1 MQLPSFDKETKT
13 TAAPHVVILGAG
25 ASKAA
30 TPQGDRSGQTLPL
43 MNDMV
48 KIVGI
53 DSLLEGACIDWEGRN
68 FEDLYEDIAHDPRQ
82 SVLVAEVERRI
93 REFFSRLEIPDTPTV
108 YDHLLLSLRRKD
120 MVASFNWDPFLAQ
133 SWKRL
138 AQYFKEHYMPL
149 SLPAIVF
156 LHGNVA
162 IGVCEEHK
170 VQNFVENKCSR
181 CDSPLT
187 PTRLLYPISQKNYS
201 TDPLINSEWSRFQ
214 NYLEHAFLVTVLG
227 YSAPKTD
234 VEARKAMR
242 AAWSQNPS
250 LQLAEIEIIDIRN
263 QDEVHQEW
271 QDLIFSHHYS
281 YKNRFDDSCAGR
293 FPRRSCEAL
302 YRIYLEAEII
312 SPREFGKEIPLSGNL
327 PDLMEW
333 VRPFVFQEQDWPDIC
348 H

>member
-1 MQLPSFDKETKT
+1 
-13 TAAPHVVILGAG
+13 
-25 ASKAA
+25 
-30 TPQGDRSGQTLPL
+30 
-43 MNDMV
+43 
-48 KIVGI
+48 
-53 DSLLEGACIDWEGRN
+53 
-68 FEDLYEDIAHDPRQ
+68 
-82 SVLVAEVERRI
+82 
-93 REFFSRLEIPDTPTV
+93 
-108 YDHLLLSLRRKD
+108 
-120 MVASFNWDPFLAQ
+120 
-133 SWKRL
+133 
-138 AQYFKEHYMPL
+138 
-149 SLPAIVF
+149 
-156 LHGNVA
+156 
-162 IGVCEEHK
+162 
-170 VQNFVENKCSR
+170 
-181 CDSPLT
+181 
-187 PTRLLYPISQKNYS
+187 
-201 TDPLINSEWSRFQ
+201 
-214 NYLEHAFLVTVLG
+214 
-227 YSAPKTD
+227 
-234 VEARKAMR
+234 MR